1 MRITPP
7 VFRKSFT
14 LIELLVVIAIIA
26 ILAAMLLPA
35 LSKAREKARC
45 ISCVN
50 QLKQI
55 GLSQQL
61 YADDNDGFIAH
72 KLRYSNGTSY
82 DERGEIYHCDQK
94 TYGTYTVINL
104 LLGGGYIAKVDSNA
118 TDISD
123 TVSKLFKCP
132 NDSVNFQKNINDAR
146 SSYIFWVYGAKKE
159 DGSAISCS
167 DSATTKARTRI
178 RVGRDDPNLVSVGDF
193 PSAGVSGNRGSNHP
207 ANLNILYLGGHVM
220 NHAVTSTNLSTLGA
234 RWYAIPDEFD
244 NK

>member
-1 MRITPP
+1 
-7 VFRKSFT
+7 
-14 LIELLVVIAIIA
+14 
-26 ILAAMLLPA
+26 MLLPA

-50 QLKQI
+50 LLKQI

-72 KLRYSNGTSY
+72 KLCQTNGTSW
-82 DERGEIYHCDQK
+82 DVRWNIYHCDQK
-94 TYGTYTVINL
+94 TYGNYTIINK
-104 LLGGGYIAKVDSNA
+104 LLGGGYISNVDNNS
-118 TDISD
+118 TDISA
-123 TVSKLFKCP
+123 TVAKLFKCP
-132 NDSVNFQKNINDAR
+132 SDSVNFTSGTNDAL
-146 SSYIFWVYGAKKE
+146 SSYIFWVYGAKKD

-167 DSATTKARTRI
+167 DSATTQARTRI

-193 PSAGVSGNRGSNHP
+193 PSAGVSNNRGSNHP

-220 NHAVTSTNLSTLGA
+220 GHAVTSTNLSTLGSK
-234 RWYAIPDEFD
+234 WYAIPDEFD